1 MDQQQNITNLTFKEI
16 YLILLCK
23 KNEAREWEAKWQNTL
38 RRNDINWEKIW
49 SNLHNTI
56 HNPIVKSSNWELIHL
71 NYWCSYKAREACKLC
86 REVELDPSH
95 IGTECKVLTE
105 IIKSFQLH
113 DKYNSKIQI
122 AFGLN
127 ENHYHNFILF
137 HIKSVVFKMRFHVF
151 NSVEQA
157 ILVLT
162 LMCKQ
167 KIRKDIQNG
176 YELAKLK
183 GGTDHFKR
191 MFNCNRQVNNMLRI
205 CSINVEN
212 DLIFY
217 I

>member
-1 MDQQQNITNLTFKEI
+1 
-16 YLILLCK
+16 
-23 KNEAREWEAKWQNTL
+23 
-38 RRNDINWEKIW
+38 
-49 SNLHNTI
+49 
-56 HNPIVKSSNWELIHL
+56 
-71 NYWCSYKAREACKLC
+71 
-86 REVELDPSH
+86 
-95 IGTECKVLTE
+95 
-105 IIKSFQLH
+105 
-113 DKYNSKIQI
+113 
-122 AFGLN
+122 
-127 ENHYHNFILF
+127 
-137 HIKSVVFKMRFHVF
+137 MRFHVF

-167 KIRKDIQNG
+167 KIRKDIQNR

-183 GGTDHFKR
+183 GDTDHFKR